1 MLIHCLQSGGCS
13 LFAYLLAQRART
25 VVVIDLFVDF
35 PIPTEADFYRC
46 DAGAPRG
53 GDAVGGGGGGGDDD
67 GAGAVDLIVVKA
79 VIHGPEISA
88 PVDGRLAELRA
99 RFKPDVALLF
109 VRAREPVRA
118 VDASGGRS

>member
-1 MLIHCLQSGGCS
+1 MKCSGSAFGFGS
-13 LFAYLLAQRART
+13 AFGTAAL
-25 VVVIDLFVDF
+25 
-35 PIPTEADFYRC
+35 
-46 DAGAPRG
+46 
-53 GDAVGGGGGGGDDD
+53 GGGGGGAGGGD
-67 GAGAVDLIVVKA
+67 GAGGSDGAVDLIVVKA